1 MKKTVIFCSVVV
13 ALALIACAAILVKPS
28 IVLRNGS
35 GVRVKGTAVARV
47 QSDAMAWSGSLVGG
61 LKPTIKEAV
70 YQVEK
75 HAVLAKELFA
85 KNKLDDVEF
94 STTRW
99 FTTYKR
105 VDGKETNEIEGY
117 TASIYLSFKPKT
129 LEQAKKLSECIGEL
143 LKNNVSAYDN
153 GTSYFYTKLE
163 SLKMQLLEKAAANA
177 KERAQKL
184 VSGSGS
190 NLGGVISAS
199 QGVFQITPPLSTNT
213 SDWGTYDTTT
223 YEKDVKCVVTME
235 FATK

>member
-13 ALALIACAAILVKPS
+13 AFALIVCAAILVKPH
-28 IVLRNGS
+28 IVLRNAS

-47 QSDAMAWSGSLVGG
+47 QSDAMEWSASLSSG

-70 YQVEK
+70 CQAEK
-75 HAVLAKELFA
+75 DAAFAKELFA
-85 KNKLDDVEF
+85 KNKLDNVKF
-94 STTRW
+94 SMARW
-99 FTTYKR
+99 YVTYKKT
-105 VDGKETNEIEGY
+105 DGKETNEIEGY
-117 TASIYLSFKPKT
+117 TASISMSLNPKT
-129 LEQAKKLSECIGEL
+129 QEQAKKLSECISEL
-143 LKNNVSAYDN
+143 MRNDISACDN
-153 GTSYFYTKLE
+153 GTRYYYTKLE
-163 SLKMQLLEKAAANA
+163 SLKMDLLEKAAANA

-190 NLGGVISAS
+190 GLGGVISAS
-199 QGVFQITPPLSTNT
+199 QGVFQITEPLSTDT